1 MINVRISQDAD
12 REKLIAC
19 ADSAFGDS
27 VPVGGFAGLLPKLY
41 GPGARVG
48 GNHLIAE
55 EDGEILGVVLAEPM
69 EYRVFGE
76 RLKIASVGT
85 VSVAGQ
91 ARGRGIMRLL
101 MDETMRRLREEGFDL
116 AFLGGQ
122 RQRYA
127 YWGFQGCGTQM
138 GFSWNQANL
147 KHGSELPQE
156 ERIELVPMGVP
167 VAESRTADSAAV
179 ESHTADG
186 AAVES
191 RTADSAAVESRTADG
206 AAVES
211 RTADRAAVESR
222 TVDSA
227 AVESRTVEGAST
239 DSLPKNTLREADPR
253 LTEAAWRM
261 WAGEEVGVRRD
272 RERFF
277 DILCSWQGKP
287 YACMRQG
294 RFAGYVVL
302 GPSEDEGYARIL
314 EMVLEDGVSVPA
326 LLHALSGDLGITR
339 GSVKPGYIKQGQ
351 MRELE
356 EFCEGE
362 SLGCSQR
369 FLILDWC
376 RVLRAMMTMKQ
387 HVRPLE
393 DGEIILGITG
403 EDGKRTGVWI
413 RIREGCLTVA
423 GEEERNLP
431 RPEQKEET
439 GSEDMHVPVRR
450 ELTAAQAARLLFRST
465 QVFYKELEG
474 LPAGWFPLPL
484 YVSEQDCC

>member
-1 MINVRISQDAD
+1 MINARISQDAD

-156 ERIELVPMGVP
+156 ERVELVPMGVP
-167 VAESRTADSAAV
+167 VAES
-179 ESHTADG
+179 HTSDG
-186 AAVES
+186 
-191 RTADSAAVESRTADG
+191 
-206 AAVES
+206 
-211 RTADRAAVESR
+211 AAVESR

>member
-101 MDETMRRLREEGFDL
+101 MDETVRRLREEGFDF

-167 VAESRTADSAAV
+167 VAES
-179 ESHTADG
+179 HTSDG

-191 RTADSAAVESRTADG
+191 RTADSAAVESRT
-206 AAVES
+206 VED
-211 RTADRAAVESR
+211 AF
-222 TVDSA
+222 
-227 AVESRTVEGAST
+227 T
-239 DSLPKNTLREADPR
+239 DSLPKNTLRETDLR
-253 LTEAAWRM
+253 FTEAAWRM

-302 GPSEDEGYARIL
+302 GPSEDQGYARIL

-326 LLHALSGDLGITR
+326 LLHALSGSLGITR

-387 HVRPLE
+387 HARPLE

-431 RPEQKEET
+431 RPERKEET

>member
-101 MDETMRRLREEGFDL
+101 MDETVRRLREEGFDF

-156 ERIELVPMGVP
+156 
-167 VAESRTADSAAV
+167 
-179 ESHTADG
+179 
-186 AAVES
+186 
-191 RTADSAAVESRTADG
+191 
-206 AAVES
+206 
-211 RTADRAAVESR
+211 DRKS
-222 TVDSA
+222 
-227 AVESRTVEGAST
+227 
-239 DSLPKNTLREADPR
+239 
-253 LTEAAWRM
+253 
-261 WAGEEVGVRRD
+261 
-272 RERFF
+272 
-277 DILCSWQGKP
+277 
-287 YACMRQG
+287 
-294 RFAGYVVL
+294 VV
-302 GPSEDEGYARIL
+302 
-314 EMVLEDGVSVPA
+314 
-326 LLHALSGDLGITR
+326 
-339 GSVKPGYIKQGQ
+339 
-351 MRELE
+351 
-356 EFCEGE
+356 
-362 SLGCSQR
+362 
-369 FLILDWC
+369 
-376 RVLRAMMTMKQ
+376 
-387 HVRPLE
+387 
-393 DGEIILGITG
+393 
-403 EDGKRTGVWI
+403 
-413 RIREGCLTVA
+413 
-423 GEEERNLP
+423 
-431 RPEQKEET
+431 
-439 GSEDMHVPVRR
+439 
-450 ELTAAQAARLLFRST
+450 
-465 QVFYKELEG
+465 
-474 LPAGWFPLPL
+474 
-484 YVSEQDCC
+484 

>member
-101 MDETMRRLREEGFDL
+101 MDETVRRLREEGFDFV
-116 AFLGGQ
+116 FLGGQ

-156 ERIELVPMGVP
+156 ERVELVPMGVP
-167 VAESRTADSAAV
+167 VAES
-179 ESHTADG
+179 HTSDG
-186 AAVES
+186 
-191 RTADSAAVESRTADG
+191 
-206 AAVES
+206 
-211 RTADRAAVESR
+211 AAVESR

-302 GPSEDEGYARIL
+302 GPSEDQGYARIL

-326 LLHALSGDLGITR
+326 LLHALSGSLGITR

-387 HVRPLE
+387 HARPLE

>member
-101 MDETMRRLREEGFDL
+101 MDETVRRLREEGFDF

-167 VAESRTADSAAV
+167 VAEC
-179 ESHTADG
+179 HTSDG
-186 AAVES
+186 
-191 RTADSAAVESRTADG
+191 
-206 AAVES
+206 
-211 RTADRAAVESR
+211 AAVESR

-239 DSLPKNTLREADPR
+239 DSLSKNTLREADPR

-302 GPSEDEGYARIL
+302 GPSEDQGYARIL

-326 LLHALSGDLGITR
+326 LLHALSGSLGITR

-369 FLILDWC
+369 FLILDWS

-387 HVRPLE
+387 HARPLE

>member
-101 MDETMRRLREEGFDL
+101 MDETVRRLREEGFDF

-167 VAESRTADSAAV
+167 VAES
-179 ESHTADG
+179 HTSDG

-191 RTADSAAVESRTADG
+191 RTADSD
-206 AAVES
+206 
-211 RTADRAAVESR
+211 
-222 TVDSA
+222 
-227 AVESRTVEGAST
+227 AVESRTVEDAFT
-239 DSLPKNTLREADPR
+239 DSLPKNALRETALR
-253 LTEAAWRM
+253 FTEAAWRM

-302 GPSEDEGYARIL
+302 GPSEDQGYARIL

-326 LLHALSGDLGITR
+326 LLHALSGSLGITR

-387 HVRPLE
+387 HARPLE

-431 RPEQKEET
+431 RPERKEET

>member
-1 MINVRISQDAD
+1 MINARISQDAD

-156 ERIELVPMGVP
+156 ERVELVPMGVP
-167 VAESRTADSAAV
+167 VAES
-179 ESHTADG
+179 HTSDG
-186 AAVES
+186 
-191 RTADSAAVESRTADG
+191 
-206 AAVES
+206 
-211 RTADRAAVESR
+211 AAVESR

-314 EMVLEDGVSVPA
+314 EMVLEDGVSVLA

>member
-101 MDETMRRLREEGFDL
+101 MDETVRRLREEGFDF

-167 VAESRTADSAAV
+167 VAESRTADSAA
-179 ESHTADG
+179 G
-186 AAVES
+186 
-191 RTADSAAVESRTADG
+191 
-206 AAVES
+206 
-211 RTADRAAVESR
+211 
-222 TVDSA
+222 
-227 AVESRTVEGAST
+227 ESRTVEGAST

-369 FLILDWC
+369 FLILNWC

-413 RIREGCLTVA
+413 RIQEGCLTVA

-431 RPEQKEET
+431 WPERKDET
-439 GSEDMHVPVRR
+439 GSEGMHAPVRR

-484 YVSEQDCC
+484 CVSEQDCC

>member
-156 ERIELVPMGVP
+156 ERVELVPMGVP
-167 VAESRTADSAAV
+167 VAES
-179 ESHTADG
+179 HTSDG
-186 AAVES
+186 
-191 RTADSAAVESRTADG
+191 
-206 AAVES
+206 
-211 RTADRAAVESR
+211 AAVESR

-314 EMVLEDGVSVPA
+314 EMVLEDGVSVLA